1 VWNRRKCGGLG
12 GVFVFSL
19 VVLLSLALGVVRLS
33 VSGVVRFLIWFSY
46 KPDHFFL
53 FLMNSQSSWRLR

>member
-1 VWNRRKCGGLG
+1 VWNRRKYGWLG

-19 VVLLSLALGVVRLS
+19 VVLLFLTLGVVRLS
-33 VSGVVRFLIWFSY
+33 VSGVVRFLIGFLY
-46 KPDHFFL
+46 KPDHFSF

>member
-1 VWNRRKCGGLG
+1 VWNRRKCGRLG

-33 VSGVVRFLIWFSY
+33 VFWCCTVFDLVSL
-46 KPDHFFL
+46 
-53 FLMNSQSSWRLR
+53 